1 MAGGA
6 HWRETPIDETEAV
19 QEALPLGD
27 SDWLGEAA
35 AEPERPR
42 RWKGTTLVAA
52 MIVLAVAWV
61 GVLAMLVVTT
71 FPAGRVDFSRAAA
84 WIGVGSGPLT
94 LIGLLALVMLRT
106 GRTEATRYARAARE
120 LRMESLRLAELL
132 TLIDRRITSARQ
144 GLAKHGAEL
153 ALMGEETS
161 ERLGRA
167 GEALRSDMGLV
178 AKTAAKL
185 DDATATART
194 DLGVLMADLPTLE
207 SRAGALGERLRFIGQ
222 DVEEKGQALAAAL
235 TGIETQARSA
245 DQSSVAAARRLAIEL
260 ERIEGSAAAAD
271 RRILDAAGKLG
282 EAADSALVNAA
293 GALDQVRRGVS
304 EQGNALSAVISQ
316 AREMLGRSGDE
327 AGRLLAQRL
336 DQLSSRIEETSL
348 RIAQHETAAR
358 GLLGQLEQALGAVE
372 GRFERLGDKGAE
384 QVADL
389 AETLAM
395 LAEHGDQIST
405 LLGRS
410 GETAGNALGQIVA
423 LRQQAATANTMLD
436 SELPE
441 TLARLRAQADD
452 AITMLRAAG
461 PRADDL
467 VRTAEDLQGK
477 LAESGA
483 LIEIGGERIARFVA
497 DAGWRI
503 AAVREQMEAVAE
515 GGDERVTR
523 FATDAGQ
530 TIAAVRDQ
538 METVAEG
545 GGERVTRF
553 AADAVET
560 IATVRNQMAQ
570 VAENGGEG
578 MARFS
583 VDAGQR
589 IAAVRD
595 QMATMAEGG
604 NERIARFAA
613 VSDEKMAALRG
624 QISALDGLVSRT
636 DQDIAG
642 LTESASVKL
651 VDALLRVRETA
662 AQAATHARET
672 LAAAIPDAAQQ
683 LASASAEAM
692 AKALDGV
699 GQAEIG
705 KVEAASTKATDAAT
719 AASERL
725 TRQLVTLT
733 ETTRSVEA
741 RIAEHQAAASS
752 TDEQSFARQVSLL
765 IEALNSTAID
775 VAKIFSNEATDAE
788 WAAYLKGDRSV
799 FTRRATRL
807 IDPGDTK
814 AIAGRYNDDGEF
826 RAQVNRYVHDF
837 EAMLRRVLAVR
848 EGAAMGV
855 TLLSSDMG
863 KLYVVLAQ
871 AIERLRR

>member
-1 MAGGA
+1 MAGGMQ
-6 HWRETPIDETEAV
+6 WRETPPEETEEA
-19 QEALPLGD
+19 QTALPLGD
-27 SDWLGEAA
+27 SDWLEEAA
-35 AEPERPR
+35 AEPERR
-42 RWKGTTLVAA
+42 SRWKDVTLVVA
-52 MIVLAVAWV
+52 MLVLAVAWV
-61 GVLAMLVVTT
+61 AVLILLVVTT
-71 FPAGRVDFSRAAA
+71 MPAGRLDLSRAAA

-106 GRTEATRYARAARE
+106 GRTEATRYARAARD

-132 TLIDRRITSARQ
+132 TLVDRRITTARQ

-153 ALMGEETS
+153 AAMGEETS

-178 AKTAAKL
+178 AETAAKL

-194 DLGVLMADLPTLE
+194 DLGVLLTDLPTLE

-222 DVEEKGQALAAAL
+222 DVDEKAQALAGTL
-235 TGIETQARSA
+235 GGIETLARSA

-271 RRILDAAGKLG
+271 RRIMEAAGKLG
-282 EAADSALVNAA
+282 EAADGALVHAA
-293 GALDQVRRGVS
+293 GTLDLVRRGVS
-304 EQGNALSAVISQ
+304 EQGNALTALVTQ
-316 AREMLGRSGDE
+316 ARELLGRSGDE
-327 AGRLLAQRL
+327 SARMLATRL
-336 DQLSSRIEETSL
+336 DQLSGRIEETSV
-348 RIAQHETAAR
+348 RIAQHESAAR
-358 GLLGQLEQALGAVE
+358 ALLGQLEQALGAIE
-372 GRFERLGDKGAE
+372 GRFERLGDTGAE
-384 QVADL
+384 RVADL

-395 LAEHGDQIST
+395 LAEHGDQIGT
-405 LLGRS
+405 LLGKS
-410 GETAGNALGQIVA
+410 GETAETALGQIVA
-423 LRQQAATANTMLD
+423 LRQQAASANEQLD
-436 SELPE
+436 ADLPE

-452 AITMLRAAG
+452 AIALLRAAA

-467 VRTAEDLQGK
+467 VRAAEDLQGK

-483 LIEIGGERIARFVA
+483 LIEIGGERILRFAA
-497 DAGWRI
+497 DAGVRI
-503 AAVREQMEAVAE
+503 ATVRDQMTAVVD
-515 GGDERVTR
+515 GGDARLAR
-523 FATDAGQ
+523 FSEQADQ
-530 TIAAVRDQ
+530 TIAAVRDGIAA
-538 METVAEG
+538 TVDG
-545 GGERVTRF
+545 GGEHL
-553 AADAVET
+553 
-560 IATVRNQMAQ
+560 
-570 VAENGGEG
+570 
-578 MARFS
+578 ARFS
-583 VDAGQR
+583 ADADQR
-589 IAAVRD
+589 IDAVRAGIEA
-595 QMATMAEGG
+595 MAAGG
-604 NERIARFAA
+604 GESVARFTAQ
-613 VSDEKMAALRG
+613 SDEKLAALRD
-624 QISALDGLVSRT
+624 QIASFDGLVART
-636 DQDIAG
+636 DQEISG
-642 LTESASVKL
+642 LAETASVKL

-662 AQAATHARET
+662 AQAAAHARET
-672 LAAAIPDAAQQ
+672 LAGAIPSAAQQ

-699 GQAEIG
+699 GQAEID
-705 KVEAASTKATDAAT
+705 KVEAASAKATDAAT

-741 RIAEHQAAASS
+741 RIAEHQAAASA

-788 WAAYLKGDRSV
+788 WSAYLKGDRSV

-814 AIAGRYNDDGEF
+814 AIAARYNDDGEF

-848 EGAAMGV
+848 EGSAMGV

>member
-6 HWRETPIDETEAV
+6 SWRETPIEETDEA
-19 QEALPLGD
+19 QAALPLGD

-42 RWKGTTLVAA
+42 RWKQATLVAA
-52 MIVLAVAWV
+52 MILLALAWV

-71 FPAGRVDFSRAAA
+71 FPAGKLDFSRAAA

-132 TLIDRRITSARQ
+132 TLVDRRITSARQ

-167 GEALRSDMGLV
+167 GEALRSDMGLM
-178 AKTAAKL
+178 AETAAKL

-194 DLGVLMADLPTLE
+194 DLGVLMTDLPTLE
-207 SRAGALGERLRFIGQ
+207 SRAGALGERLRYIGQ

-235 TGIETQARSA
+235 SGIETQARSA

-271 RRILDAAGKLG
+271 RRILDAAGRLS
-282 EAADSALVNAA
+282 EAADGALVNAT

-304 EQGNALSAVISQ
+304 EQGNALAALVTQ

-327 AGRLLAQRL
+327 AGRLLAVRL
-336 DQLSSRIEETSL
+336 DQLSGRIEETSL

-372 GRFERLGDKGAE
+372 GRFERLGDKGAD

-389 AETLAM
+389 AETLAA
-395 LAEHGDQIST
+395 LAEHGDQIGT

-410 GETAGNALGQIVA
+410 GETAENALGQIVA
-423 LRQQAATANTMLD
+423 LRQQAATTNQMLD
-436 SELPE
+436 SALPE

-452 AITMLRAAG
+452 AITMLQAAA
-461 PRADDL
+461 PRADEL
-467 VRTAEDLQGK
+467 VRTAEDLQSK
-477 LAESGA
+477 LAETGA
-483 LIEIGGERIARFVA
+483 LIEIGGERIARFA
-497 DAGWRI
+497 TDAGARI
-503 AAVREQMEAVAE
+503 ASVRDQMAGVAE

-538 METVAEG
+538 MATVA
-545 GGERVTRF
+545 
-553 AADAVET
+553 
-560 IATVRNQMAQ
+560 QS
-570 VAENGGEG
+570 GGEG
-578 MARFS
+578 MARFAD
-583 VDAGQR
+583 DAGAR
-589 IAAVRD
+589 IAAIRD
-595 QMATMAEGG
+595 QMTAMAEGG
-604 NERIARFAA
+604 DARIARFATQ
-613 VSDEKMAALRG
+613 SDEKLAALRG
-624 QISALDGLVSRT
+624 QIAALDGLVSRT

-642 LTESASVKL
+642 LTEGASVKL

-662 AQAATHARET
+662 AQAAAHARET
-672 LAAAIPDAAQQ
+672 LAGAIPDAAQQ
-683 LASASAEAM
+683 LATASAEAM

-705 KVEAASTKATDAAT
+705 KVEAASAKATEAAT

-733 ETTRSVEA
+733 DTTRSVEA
-741 RIAEHQAAASS
+741 RIAEHQAAASA

-814 AIAGRYNDDGEF
+814 AITGRYNDDGEF

-837 EAMLRRVLAVR
+837 EAILRRVLAVR

>member
-6 HWRETPIDETEAV
+6 PWRETPNEEPEEV
-19 QEALPLGD
+19 QAALPLGD
-27 SDWLGEAA
+27 SDWLGDAGV
-35 AEPERPR
+35 EPEKPS
-42 RWKGTTLVAA
+42 RWKEITLVAA
-52 MIVLAVAWV
+52 MILLAVAWV
-61 GVLAMLVVTT
+61 VVLALLVVTT
-71 FPAGRVDFSRAAA
+71 MPAGRLDLSRAAA

-106 GRTEATRYARAARE
+106 GRTEATRYARVARD
-120 LRMESLRLAELL
+120 LRLESVRLAELL
-132 TLIDRRITSARQ
+132 TLVDRRITLARQ

-153 ALMGEETS
+153 AAMGEETS
-161 ERLGRA
+161 DRLHRA

-178 AKTAAKL
+178 AGVAAKL

-194 DLGVLMADLPTLE
+194 DLGVLLTDLPGLE

-222 DVEEKGQALAAAL
+222 NVEEKGAALASAL
-235 TGIETQARSA
+235 AGIETQARSA

-271 RRILDAAGKLG
+271 RRILEAAGKLG
-282 EAADSALVNAA
+282 EAADTALVHAA

-304 EQGNALSAVISQ
+304 EQGNALSAIVAQ

-327 AGRLLAQRL
+327 AGRMLAARL
-336 DQLSSRIEETSL
+336 DQLSGRIEETSV

-358 GLLGQLEQALGAVE
+358 GLLGHLEQALGAVE
-372 GRFERLGDKGAE
+372 GRFERLGDTGADK
-384 QVADL
+384 VADL

-395 LAEHGDQIST
+395 LAEHGDQIGT
-405 LLGRS
+405 LLGKS
-410 GETAGNALGQIVA
+410 GETAESALGQLVA
-423 LRQQAATANTMLD
+423 LRQQAATANEMLD

-452 AITMLRAAG
+452 AIAALRTAA

-467 VRTAEDLQGK
+467 VRAAEDLQNK
-477 LAESGA
+477 LAEGGA
-483 LIEIGGERIARFVA
+483 LIEIGSDRLGRFAAQADEKLAAMRDQIAATTATGDAEIARFSTDA
-497 DAGWRI
+497 DQKI
-503 AAVREQMEAVAE
+503 AAVRERMAAIAE
-515 GGDERVTR
+515 SGD
-523 FATDAGQ
+523 
-530 TIAAVRDQ
+530 
-538 METVAEG
+538 
-545 GGERVTRF
+545 
-553 AADAVET
+553 
-560 IATVRNQMAQ
+560 
-570 VAENGGEG
+570 
-578 MARFS
+578 
-583 VDAGQR
+583 
-589 IAAVRD
+589 
-595 QMATMAEGG
+595 
-604 NERIARFAA
+604 ERIARFAA
-613 VSDEKMAALRG
+613 QSDEKLAAVRA
-624 QISALDGLVSRT
+624 QISSLDGLVSRT
-636 DQDIAG
+636 DQEIASLAEG
-642 LTESASVKL
+642 ASVKL

-662 AQAATHARET
+662 AQAAAHARET
-672 LAAAIPDAAQQ
+672 LAGAVPEAAQQ
-683 LASASAEAM
+683 MAAASAEAM
-692 AKALDGV
+692 ARALDGV

-705 KVEAASTKATDAAT
+705 KVEAASVSATEAAT

-733 ETTRSVEA
+733 ETTRTVEA
-741 RIAEHQAAASS
+741 RIAEHQAAASAI
-752 TDEQSFARQVSLL
+752 DEQSFARQVSLL

-788 WAAYLKGDRSV
+788 WSAYLKGDRSI

-814 AIAGRYNDDGEF
+814 AIAHRYNDDGEF